1 MESFCNNYVDAG
13 TIIQKKNINFLEWSI
28 YISNLLTILGLISTR
43 ISMYLKLPIKYFND
57 SESALIRKF
66 IAQISDSQVL

>member
-43 ISMYLKLPIKYFND
+43 FVVNKHISETAN
-57 SESALIRKF
+57 
-66 IAQISDSQVL
+66 